1 MIEDTISKL
10 EARLK
15 SSTAIPAQSRDELL
29 QLLGTLKQELSDV
42 AKAHGGDTEHIIGYT
57 PVPAATPSRPG
68 AEPLDNQLRNFVASV
83 ETSHPQF
90 VSILNRISEILADL
104 GI

>member
-1 MIEDTISKL
+1 MIEETISKL

-15 SSTAIPAQSRDELL
+15 SSSALPTASRDELL
-29 QLLGTLKQELSDV
+29 QLLGTLKQEVADV

-57 PVPAATPSRPG
+57 PVRADAPSRS
-68 AEPLDNQLRNFVASV
+68 EPLNDQLRNFVASV

-90 VSILNRISEILADL
+90 VQILNRITEILADL